1 MQAPTRTSHSQD
13 IGRSEERRSS
23 LRALPGSIAALTCM
37 VVLGGCATVPTPL
50 QGNFSVLAP
59 GTATQRDAT
68 GESVRWG
75 GTIAEVE
82 TLAGET
88 CFQLVG
94 RPLDNETRPIMS
106 DRPDARFLACRKG
119 FYEPQ
124 VFAKG
129 RSVTVTGRI
138 VGYETRKVGDYD
150 YRQPKVAA
158 DVVYLWPKQQ
168 QVYAVNDFYPFYP
181 YDPWWPSIWWGRRW

>member
-1 MQAPTRTSHSQD
+1 MQSSTRTQHPQ
-13 IGRSEERRSS
+13 RTCQSEIRGSE
-23 LRALPGSIAALTCM
+23 LRALRPGISAVAL
-37 VVLGGCATVPTPL
+37 VLAFTGCATVPTPL
-50 QGNFSVLAP
+50 QGNFSALAP

-68 GESVRWG
+68 GEPVRWG
-75 GTIAEVE
+75 GTIAAVE

-94 RPLDNETRPIMS
+94 RPLDDETRPIMS
-106 DRPDARFLACRKG
+106 DHPEARFLACRQG

-129 RSVTVTGRI
+129 RSVTVTGRV

-158 DVVYLWPKQQ
+158 DVVYLWPKRQ
-168 QVYAVNDFYPFYP
+168 QVYVVNDFYPFYP
-181 YDPWWPSIWWGRRW
+181 YDPWPSTWWGRRW

>member
-1 MQAPTRTSHSQD
+1 MLAF
-13 IGRSEERRSS
+13 
-23 LRALPGSIAALTCM
+23 
-37 VVLGGCATVPTPL
+37 GGCATVPIPL
-50 QGNFSVLAP
+50 QGNFSELDQGA
-59 GTATQRDAT
+59 ATQRDAT

-94 RPLDNETRPIMS
+94 RPLDDETRPIMS
-106 DRPDARFLACRKG
+106 DRADARFLACRQG
-119 FYEPQ
+119 SYEPQ

-129 RSVTVTGRI
+129 RSLTVTGRI
-138 VGYETRKVGDYD
+138 VGYETRKVGGYD

-158 DVVYLWPKQQ
+158 DVVYLWPKLQ
-168 QVYAVNDFYPFYP
+168 QVYVVNDFYPFYP
-181 YDPWWPSIWWGRRW
+181 YDPWPSIWRGRRW

>member
-1 MQAPTRTSHSQD
+1 MQAPTRTTHPRQASQLP
-13 IGRSEERRSS
+13 GNRSKP
-23 LRALPGSIAALTCM
+23 RALRRGAAALAFM
-37 VVLGGCATVPTPL
+37 LALGGCATVPAPL
-50 QGNFSVLAP
+50 QGNFAALAP
-59 GTATQRDAT
+59 GAATQRDAT

-82 TLAGET
+82 TLAGQT

-94 RPLDNETRPIMS
+94 RPLDDATRPIMS
-106 DRPDARFLACRKG
+106 DRPEARFLACRQG

-129 RSVTVTGRI
+129 RSLTVTGHI

-158 DVVYLWPKQQ
+158 DVVYLWPKRQ
-168 QVYAVNDFYPFYP
+168 QVYVVNDYPFYP
-181 YDPWWPSIWWGRRW
+181 YDPWPSIWWGRRW

>member
-1 MQAPTRTSHSQD
+1 MRPSV
-13 IGRSEERRSS
+13 
-23 LRALPGSIAALTCM
+23 AALA
-37 VVLGGCATVPTPL
+37 VVLACSGCATVPAPL
-50 QGNFSVLAP
+50 QGNFAALAP
-59 GTATQRDAT
+59 GAATQRDAT
-68 GESVRWG
+68 GTAVRWG

-94 RPLDNETRPIMS
+94 RPLDEETRPIMS
-106 DRPDARFLACRKG
+106 DRPEARFIACRQG

-129 RSVTVTGRI
+129 RSVTITGRI
-138 VGYETRKVGDYD
+138 VGYETRKVGEYD

-158 DVVYLWPKQQ
+158 DVVYLWPKRQR
-168 QVYAVNDFYPFYP
+168 VYVANDFYPFYP
-181 YDPWWPSIWWGRRW
+181 YDPWPTIWWRRW